1 MDLGLEANRNSAL
14 FSTML
19 EVLSVYNPLL
29 HKARPM
35 TVNGV
40 KHRIK
45 TEPSGWGNTL
55 SAWNGQRKVRFDI
68 QRIGSLYNFSLR
80 CAIRFPGVAPEAAD
94 VPAIGYR
101 GKANTALTTGD
112 LDNTNDLAN
121 NTARGRLDR
130 IYADKL
136 LGFNMIERYV
146 VMSKSRQ
153 IFSATGEYLL
163 TRFMQLD
170 EDMKA
175 AVMRATTPVN
185 INNEN
190 INETFYAPGTTYQ
203 MNIPL
208 WMFFNEHITNALD
221 VNFTEEVYIEVSLR
235 APTELFW
242 YGNLGDLYFVPALQ
256 VASGTPTAL
265 NLYELQGDNVGRVP
279 WDQST
284 TTKSYGYLRGDNFYS
299 TIYQPLF
306 ILQSIPGTKTTPDTN
321 TLKTEFGTV
330 NVGSFQGA
338 IADNNAYNQPIENIE
353 FMQSVAMNH
362 IRGISQPMTSW
373 NSFKQTPTTNA
384 TTGKRVSDSVTFQ
397 AEYGN
402 YGWTV
407 SGPTFAFKNV
417 DNLGE
422 SVQIQLLGWSDFLV
436 QDTDAAR
443 ALRAQQ
449 FPEGTGLTQIVYD
462 TQQEVYRN
470 LKSDTSSYTQT
481 ILSTES
487 GGTFEDPDYS
497 TSGITIGSDQQ
508 VIDLQLRNNNLV
520 MSTSFM
526 VRKESD
532 FGGSNNTV
540 ASKTAPM
547 IGRTISTTNKVL
559 GAHRIYT
566 RAIPVHS
573 FQVLSAGRVI
583 YESDGTGQVDLVQS
597 SMYSGTNAGY
607 DLAPSRNITTDGSG
621 MPNSAQVNSGFPMYI
636 YTINWG
642 LQASRLENTG
652 ALSLQNLNNPTLRI
666 YLKPD
671 TWAEYPTE
679 KNAETGGVSEAMVAA
694 GQGIRVDVI
703 HEYFNVITINSGNG
717 EITSGLNQ

>member
-1 MDLGLEANRNSAL
+1 MDLSLEANRNSAL

-45 TEPSGWGNTL
+45 TEPTGWGNTL
-55 SAWNGQRKVRFDI
+55 SNWNGQKKVRFDI

-80 CAIRFPGVAPEAAD
+80 CAIRFPGTPPNTDAASLQ
-94 VPAIGYR
+94 AIGYR
-101 GKANTALTTGD
+101 GSAKTTLTTGN
-112 LDNTNDLAN
+112 LDNTNDVGN

-170 EDMKA
+170 SDMKD
-175 AVMRATTPVN
+175 AVLKATTPVN
-185 INNEN
+185 MDNANVD
-190 INETFYAPGTTYQ
+190 ETFYAPGTTYQ

-235 APTELFW
+235 SPNELFY

-256 VASGTPTAL
+256 GTLAAPTV
-265 NLYELQGDNVGRVP
+265 YQFQGTNVGRVA

-284 TTKSYGYLRGDNFYS
+284 NTGSYGFLREQPYLPITSVLTGN
-299 TIYQPLF
+299 I
-306 ILQSIPGTKTTPDTN
+306 IPAAARTTAITGQI
-321 TLKTEFGTV
+321 EFGTATVGTHVSV
-330 NVGSFQGA
+330 NDVVFG
-338 IADNNAYNQPIENIE
+338 QPIAEIA
-353 FMQSVAMNH
+353 FMQQLTMDH
-362 IRGISQPMTSW
+362 IRGIGQPMTSW
-373 NSFKQTPTTNA
+373 NSYANEITGANVRGFLSTATQNQT
-384 TTGKRVSDSVTFQ
+384 S
-397 AEYGN
+397 EYGN

-407 SGPTFAFKNV
+407 SGTTFAFPNV

-422 SVQIQLLGWSDFLV
+422 SMTLQMQGWSDFLV

-462 TQQEVYRN
+462 TQQETYRN
-470 LKSDTSSYTQT
+470 LKSDSAPYTNTLLSS
-481 ILSTES
+481 ES
-487 GGTFEDPDYS
+487 GGNFVDPEYD
-497 TSGITIGSDQQ
+497 TSGISAGSSQHY
-508 VIDLQLRNNNLV
+508 VDLQLRNNNLV

-532 FGGSNNTV
+532 FGGDNTTN
-540 ASKTAPM
+540 ASKTVPVT
-547 IGRTISTTNKVL
+547 GRTIPTTAKIL
-559 GAHRIYT
+559 GAHRLYT
-566 RAIPVHS
+566 RCIPVQS

-583 YESDGTGQVDLVQS
+583 YESDAKSQVDLVQS
-597 SMYSGTNAGY
+597 SVYSGTNAGF
-607 DLAPSRNITTDGSG
+607 DQRATMLNNTDGSD
-621 MPNSAQVNSGFPMYI
+621 MPNSAQVNSGFPTYI

-666 YLKPD
+666 YFRPD

-679 KNAETGGVSEAMVAA
+679 KNATDGSGVSEAMIAA
-694 GQGIRVDVI
+694 AQGVRVDVI